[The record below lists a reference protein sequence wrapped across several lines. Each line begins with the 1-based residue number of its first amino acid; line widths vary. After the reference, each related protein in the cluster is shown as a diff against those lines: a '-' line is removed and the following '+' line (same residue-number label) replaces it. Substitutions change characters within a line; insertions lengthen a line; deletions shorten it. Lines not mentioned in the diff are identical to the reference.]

1 MAVELG
7 QLVAGVKE
15 HITLDALSGKLIAID
30 AYNTIYQFLSI
41 IRQPDGTPLKDSKGN
56 VTSHLSGLFY
66 RTISFVE
73 HGITPVYVFDG
84 MPPALK
90 MHTIEARMNRRK
102 EALEEWSKALKK
114 GMLEE
119 AREHAMASTTINKE
133 IVASAKELLDYMGI
147 AWLQAPGEGEA
158 QAAKLTNEG
167 IAYAS
172 ASQDYDLLLF
182 GSKMIVRNLAI
193 TGRRKLPKKNIY
205 INVEPERVELSKFL
219 KAYGITQRQLI
230 WLGMLVGTDFN
241 EGIEHIGPKTALK
254 IVKQTKSLE
263 DIEKYLRDR
272 HLEFEEDPKEVER
285 VFAEPDVKEVSTS
298 ELHKIIS
305 EKIPNKELIVKF
317 MCDDHGF
324 AQERIEKFADELIS
338 VRGKAG
344 QKSIFDWSK

>member
-1 MAVELG
+1 
-7 QLVAGVKE
+7 
-15 HITLDALSGKLIAID
+15 
-30 AYNTIYQFLSI
+30 
-41 IRQPDGTPLKDSKGN
+41 
-56 VTSHLSGLFY
+56 
-66 RTISFVE
+66 
-73 HGITPVYVFDG
+73 
-84 MPPALK
+84 
-90 MHTIEARMNRRK
+90 
-102 EALEEWSKALKK
+102 
-114 GMLEE
+114 
-119 AREHAMASTTINKE
+119 
-133 IVASAKELLDYMGI
+133 
-147 AWLQAPGEGEA
+147 
-158 QAAKLTNEG
+158 
-167 IAYAS
+167 
-172 ASQDYDLLLF
+172 
-182 GSKMIVRNLAI
+182 
-193 TGRRKLPKKNIY
+193 RKLPKKNIY

-298 ELHKIIS
+298 ELHKIIN